1 MTKKLLKILSLGLGA
16 LLLLLVLATIG
27 IMFFTKNTVGT
38 AISAGVSDALG
49 VGVSLADVKLAP
61 LQGQITFNDLVI
73 DNPDGYENKTFLDLQ
88 QATIAIR
95 PKTLL
100 TDTVRIKHV
109 ELKGVQVVM
118 EQKGLTSNVQEIV
131 DYINEHSED
140 QASGKKMVIERLDIS
155 DIIVK
160 VKLIPLPGKIDT
172 VPLKLAPIQMNNLGE
187 NKALNTAEL
196 TSRII
201 LAIAGGILQQAVG
214 ILPDDLVKGVGA
226 AIGTTANVGK
236 QIITTGVGAGGAI
249 IKGAGNIG
257 GSLIGG
263 LLPKK
268 KDANTPQ
275 E

>member
-1 MTKKLLKILSLGLGA
+1 MTKKLLRILSIGLGV
-16 LLLLLVLATIG
+16 LVLLLVLAVIG
-27 IMFFTKNTVGT
+27 IMFFTKSTVGT
-38 AISAGVSDALG
+38 AISAGASNALG
-49 VGVSLADVKLAP
+49 VGVSLTDVKLAP
-61 LQGQITFNDLVI
+61 LKGQITFNDLII
-73 DNPDGYENKTFLDLQ
+73 DNPDGYENKTFLDQ
-88 QATIAIR
+88 HQATIAIHA
-95 PKTLL
+95 KTLL
-100 TDTVRIKHV
+100 ADTVRIKHM
-109 ELKGVQVVM
+109 ELKGVRVVM

-131 DYINEHSED
+131 DYINEHAED
-140 QASGKKMVIERLDIS
+140 QASGKKMVIEILDIS
-155 DIIVK
+155 DITVK

-172 VPLKLAPIQMNNLGE
+172 VPLKLSPIQMKNLGE

-214 ILPDDLVKGVGA
+214 ILPDDLAKGVGVA
-226 AIGTTANVGK
+226 LGTTADVGK

-249 IKGAGNIG
+249 IKGAGKIG

-268 KDANTPQ
+268 KDANTPK